1 MDKNVKIGIM
11 LLLVFF
17 VLGAYLVLTLK
28 EVTIK
33 PKTPQSSEEYNR
45 QVQEN
50 IKKIEEAYKLELKQ
64 TLTEF
69 ASLTSNPEKSSE
81 EIGLGL
87 LKIRDDL
94 QKMTVPVQFKELH
107 MSLFLEFSKAQDAS
121 EDELNALTL
130 KISNLIT
137 ELKISYDWLA

>member
-50 IKKIEEAYKLELKQ
+50 IKKIEEAYKFELKQ
-64 TLTEF
+64 TLVEY

-87 LKIRDDL
+87 LKIRDGL
-94 QKMTVPVQFKELH
+94 QEMTVPVQFKELH

-121 EDELNALTL
+121 EEELKALTL

-137 ELKISYDWLA
+137 ELKIAYDWLA

>member
-64 TLTEF
+64 TLAEY

-87 LKIRDDL
+87 LKIRDGL
-94 QKMTVPVQFKELH
+94 QEMTVPVQFKELH

-121 EDELNALTL
+121 EEELKALTL

-137 ELKISYDWLA
+137 ELKIAYDWLA

>member
-64 TLTEF
+64 TLAEF

-121 EDELNALTL
+121 ADELSALTL

>member
-1 MDKNVKIGIM
+1 MDKNVKIGIT

-64 TLTEF
+64 TLAEF

-107 MSLFLEFSKAQDAS
+107 MSLFLEISKAQDAS
-121 EDELNALTL
+121 AEELEALTL

>member
-50 IKKIEEAYKLELKQ
+50 IKKIEDAYKLELNQ

-69 ASLTSNPEKSSE
+69 ASLTSSPDKSSE

-87 LKIRDDL
+87 LKIRDGL
-94 QKMTVPVQFKELH
+94 QEMKVPVQFKELH

-121 EDELNALTL
+121 EEELKALTL

-137 ELKISYDWLA
+137 ELKIAYDWLA

>member
-50 IKKIEEAYKLELKQ
+50 IKKIEDAYKLELNQ
-64 TLTEF
+64 TLSEF
-69 ASLTSNPEKSSE
+69 ALLTASPDKSSE

-87 LKIRDDL
+87 LKIRDGL
-94 QKMTVPVQFKELH
+94 QEMKVPVQFKELH

-121 EDELNALTL
+121 EEELKALTL

-137 ELKISYDWLA
+137 ELKIAYDWLA